1 MNAVVVYGATGHT
14 GRFVV
19 EELLRRGLPTVIA
32 GRDATTL
39 ETLASK
45 WGDVDVRPAAVDDP
59 HALDQALAKAAAVI
73 NCAGPFAAT
82 ATPVIEAAGRA
93 RIPYVDVAAEIEANL
108 STIDRHA
115 DTPVVPAMAFYSGL
129 GDLLTTAVL
138 GERTTADEVHVAYGL
153 SSWHPTPGTRAAG
166 QVSHDRRAGRRLRF
180 TGGELQYHDDKPV
193 QQDWIFPEPLGLRRV
208 IPEFTMAD
216 GAHLYDRRG
225 GGRPVQRGYPRAGS
239 RRRTGPLRPVLRRR
253 RAGPHRWGRA
263 AGDGTWP
270 GHLRDH
276 GSARGG
282 GRTTDPR
289 RRDADDR
296 CGDGRG
302 DVRRDRLPE
311 EPAAGGRLTV
321 GRCRTG
327 LALLNRCQPTPE
339 VDGQQAIG
347 FGWLLTNVAYLN
359 WGARR

>member
-115 DTPVVPAMAFYSGL
+115 DMPVVPAMAFYGGL

-216 GAHLYDRRG
+216 VVTVPSHIAVPEVCTYMTVEAAVDLFNADTPAPVAVDAL
-225 GGRPVQRGYPRAGS
+225 GRSDQSFVVDVLVRTDGVEQRA
-239 RRRTGPLRPVLRRR
+239 T
-253 RAGPHRWGRA
+253 
-263 AGDGTWP
+263 
-270 GHLRDH
+270 
-276 GSARGG
+276 ARGLDIYAITAPLAVEAVRRILAG
-282 GRTTDPR
+282 ETRTTGVATAGAMF
-289 RRDADDR
+289 DATDFLKN
-296 CGDGRG
+296 
-302 DVRRDRLPE
+302 LPLE
-311 EPAAGGRLTV
+311 IDLP
-321 GRCRTG
+321 
-327 LALLNRCQPTPE
+327 
-339 VDGQQAIG
+339 
-347 FGWLLTNVAYLN
+347 
-359 WGARR
+359 

>member
-19 EELLRRGLPTVIA
+19 EELLRRGLPAVIA

-45 WGDVDVRPAAVDDP
+45 WGDVAVRPAAVDDP

-82 ATPVIEAAGRA
+82 AGPVIEAAGRA
-93 RIPYVDVAAEIEANL
+93 RIPYVDVAAEIEVNL

-115 DTPVVPAMAFYSGL
+115 DTPVVPAMAFYGGL

-166 QVSHDRRAGRRLRF
+166 QISHDRRAGRRLRF

-216 GAHLYDRRG
+216 VVTVPSHIAVPEVRTYMTVEAAVDLFNADTPAPVAVDALGRSDQSFVVDVLVRADGVEQQATARG
-225 GGRPVQRGYPRAGS
+225 QDIYAITAPLAVEAVQRILSGETRA
-239 RRRTGPLRPVLRRR
+239 TGVATAGAMFDAADFLKNLPL
-253 RAGPHRWGRA
+253 
-263 AGDGTWP
+263 
-270 GHLRDH
+270 
-276 GSARGG
+276 
-282 GRTTDPR
+282 
-289 RRDADDR
+289 
-296 CGDGRG
+296 
-302 DVRRDRLPE
+302 
-311 EPAAGGRLTV
+311 
-321 GRCRTG
+321 
-327 LALLNRCQPTPE
+327 E
-339 VDGQQAIG
+339 VD
-347 FGWLLTNVAYLN
+347 LP
-359 WGARR
+359 